1 MRLRSLFLALLV
13 ATPAVAEEALSAA
26 RRFEARQDP
35 EGAIAVLERRLIAVP
50 GDASAQL
57 KLGQLYESIRSEKA
71 ARVYYATVAR
81 NDAAPASLKR
91 VALDRL
97 RIIDRSK
104 P

>member
-1 MRLRSLFLALLV
+1 MRLRFLLLALLV
-13 ATPAVAEEALSAA
+13 ATPVDAEEALSDA
-26 RRFEARQDP
+26 RLFEARGDP
-35 EGAIAVLERRLIAVP
+35 EGAIAVLERRLIAAP

-71 ARVYYATVAR
+71 ARIYYATVAR
-81 NDAAPASLKR
+81 NDAATPSLKR